1 LRIKSIVL
9 HGFKSFADKEVL
21 HFNEGISCIVGPN
34 GSGKSNLL
42 DAIKWI
48 MGEQNIKELR
58 GRDLEDIIFNGS
70 KNREASNIAMVT
82 LTLTD
87 IDETISEKW
96 GVFSEVSI
104 TRKYYRT
111 GEREYYLNN
120 KSCRLKDI
128 KEFFY
133 DIGISHKSIILI
145 EQGKVDKIIQAN
157 PEELREI
164 FEEFAGIVNYK
175 DKKKE
180 AQKKLEQ
187 TTFNLERIKD
197 IYKEVEENKKLFSKQ
212 VDELEKYKKLM
223 SLKKNTQKTVFSI
236 NYKYIIDS
244 ISKINFEKTK
254 LEKRKTSV
262 ETEYNNLIKINN
274 ERKDKLNSL
283 KKEYEAIRERSYLIK
298 NEIEKNRT
306 LKNATQEKLEL
317 YKEEISKIEGRINVL
332 VKTINEKK
340 EKQKLLEEKI
350 ASLRKEFF
358 NIKNNKENLDINQ
371 KELNKKIRLYKEKQK
386 DIDKNIFSLMDY
398 MKRLDQDIYEKNL
411 NIKNIKKEQERLII
425 EKKQIEA
432 EIDGYTQ
439 KINNIT
445 LQEKETNEKLII
457 LNEEFEKKQASIDI
471 LRKMLDTEHIKL
483 NKLNN
488 DRREIENKIVLLKNL
503 IEQIIVG
510 DSKEYK
516 KFIDKYP
523 HTNLID
529 EVELK
534 NTAELISYGSIII
547 FKDEVK
553 NELLNLFDSNYWPIN
568 FIFAEE
574 LETFLNKIKTI
585 PVGIIRNNL
594 IHNGLYYMGKRPND
608 NRENLLIYKSD
619 LKNLEIKKINI
630 DEEINKIKTGI
641 DKIYSELNSSE
652 ISLNKDLEQINQLT
666 ILLEKIRRE
675 REYSEK
681 EINKLLMRST
691 TITKEE
697 KRLQDELKKY
707 ESSLEKNKN
716 EKENIANKLLNLE
729 NESKVVKSNINEINK
744 EFNNNSKELT
754 ALTIKYSE
762 INKELEV
769 LEKTYKED
777 KINLSNLESEQIEL
791 ESKLIKYK
799 EIIITSE
806 ETLRDLDEKIIELK
820 SNDESIK
827 EHNNMLMLEI
837 EEYNKNV
844 NELSIKIDKLANDI
858 KEIETKYNKHLVNEA
873 KIISNKNNLLSQ
885 YMQQYNANLEEEF
898 SYCYRE
904 INVNEL
910 EKELLKIE
918 EEISR
923 LGPINMGAADEY
935 KKLDERSIFLNNQL
949 KDLEGA
955 IEKISEMIY
964 NFDKESISR
973 FNETFYQVKENF
985 KKVVKILFNGG
996 SSDIKIINDNDLL
1009 DSGIEIY
1016 IQPPGK
1022 KLQNLNLLSGGEKA
1036 LMSCALLFAFFLYRK
1051 APFCFLDE
1059 IDAPL
1064 DNANIG
1070 RFLDIVKTLS
1080 VDTQFFIISHN
1091 YNTLLESDNI
1101 YGVTMKEPGV
1111 SEIYSLKKEDLV
1123 ALNR

>member
-21 HFNEGISCIVGPN
+21 HFNKGISCIVGPN

-58 GRDLEDIIFNGS
+58 GADLEDIVFNGS

-82 LTLTD
+82 MTLTD

-96 GVFSEVSI
+96 GLFSEVSI

-145 EQGKVDKIIQAN
+145 EQGKVDKIVQAN

-175 DKKKE
+175 DKKRE

-197 IYKEVEENKKLFSKQ
+197 IYAEVEENKKLFAIQ
-212 VDELEKYKKLM
+212 VDELEKYKKLIG
-223 SLKKNTQKTVFSI
+223 LKKNIQKTVFSI

-244 ISKINFEKTK
+244 ISKINFEKNK
-254 LEKRKTSV
+254 LGERKTIV
-262 ETEYNNLIKINN
+262 ETEHNNLIKIYN
-274 ERKDKLNSL
+274 EKLNKLNSL
-283 KKEYEAIRERSYLIK
+283 KKEFEAIKERSYLIK

-306 LKNATQEKLEL
+306 LKNAMQEKSDL
-317 YKEEISKIEGRINVL
+317 YKEEISKIEERINVL
-332 VKTINEKK
+332 IKTINDKK
-340 EKQKLLEEKI
+340 AKQKLLEEKI
-350 ASLRKEFF
+350 TSLHKEFV
-358 NIKNNKENLDINQ
+358 NIKNIKESLDVKQ
-371 KELNKKIRLYKEKQK
+371 KELHTKTNIYKEKQK
-386 DIDKNIFSLMDY
+386 SIDKTIFSLMDN
-398 MKRLDQDIYEKNL
+398 MKRIDQDFYEKNI
-411 NIKNIKKEQERLII
+411 NIKNIMKEQERLII
-425 EKKQIEA
+425 EKKQVEA
-432 EIDGYTQ
+432 DIDEYTK
-439 KINNIT
+439 KINNFT
-445 LQEKETNEKLII
+445 LKEKETNEKLII
-457 LNEEFEKKQASIDI
+457 LKEEFNRKQTNIDKT
-471 LRKMLDTEHIKL
+471 RKTLDMENVKL
-483 NKLNN
+483 NKSND
-488 DRREIENKIVLLKNL
+488 DRRDTENKISLLENL

-516 KFIDKYP
+516 QFINKYP
-523 HTNLID
+523 HANLIN
-529 EVELK
+529 EIELQ

-547 FKDEVK
+547 FEDEVK
-553 NELLNLFDSNYWPIN
+553 NDLLNLFDSNYWPIS
-568 FIFAEE
+568 FIFAGE
-574 LETFLNKIKTI
+574 LETFLNKIKTV
-585 PVGIIRNNL
+585 PVNIIRNNL
-594 IHNGLYYMGKRPND
+594 IHNGLYYMGKRAND

-619 LKNLEIKKINI
+619 LKNLEIKKLNI
-630 DEEINKIKTGI
+630 DEEIYNIKINI
-641 DKIYSELNSSE
+641 ENIYSELNSSE
-652 ISLNKDLEQINQLT
+652 ISLHEDLDQINQLT
-666 ILLEKIRRE
+666 ILLEKIRSE
-675 REYSEK
+675 REYCEK
-681 EINKLLMRST
+681 EINKLSTRST
-691 TITKEE
+691 TITREE
-697 KRLQDELKKY
+697 KRLHDELKKY
-707 ESSLEKNKN
+707 QLSLERDKN
-716 EKENIANKLLNLE
+716 EKENIGKKLLNLE
-729 NESKVVKSNINEINK
+729 NESKVVKLNINEINK
-744 EFNNNSKELT
+744 EYSNDSKELT
-754 ALTIKYSE
+754 ALTIRYSE
-762 INKELEV
+762 INKELEI
-769 LEKTYKED
+769 LEMTCKED
-777 KINLSNLESEQIEL
+777 KINLSNLEREQLEL
-791 ESKLIKYK
+791 ENKFKKYK
-799 EIIITSE
+799 DILHTSE
-806 ETLRDLDEKIIELK
+806 KTLRDLDEKITELK
-820 SNDESIK
+820 INSESIK
-827 EHNNMLMLEI
+827 EHNNMLCLDI
-837 EEYNKNV
+837 DEYNKNV
-844 NELSIKIDKLANDI
+844 NDLNIKIDKLVNDI
-858 KEIETKYNKHLVNEA
+858 KEIETKYNKYLINEA
-873 KIISNKNNLLSQ
+873 KIISNKNNLVSQ
-885 YMQQYNANLEEEF
+885 YSQLYNANIDEEF
-898 SYCYRE
+898 SYCYKE

-910 EKELLKIE
+910 ERELLKIE
-918 EEISR
+918 EEISS
-923 LGPINMGAADEY
+923 LGPINMGAEVEY
-935 KKLDERSIFLNNQL
+935 NKLNERSIFLNNQL

-985 KKVVKILFNGG
+985 KRVVKILFNGG
-996 SSDIKIINDNDLL
+996 SSDVKIINDNDLL
-1009 DSGIEIY
+1009 DAGIEIY

-1059 IDAPL
+1059 VDAPL
-1064 DNANIG
+1064 DDANIG

-1111 SEIYSLKKEDLV
+1111 SGIYSLKKEDLV
-1123 ALNR
+1123 AAYK